1 MAGGSRGVRSLL
13 HPLLPP
19 PQDWQEIVSLYE
31 KENTY
36 LGKAALAAGRLR
48 RALWGVS
55 VGDFRSL
62 NWDEDGAGRERGRM

>member
-1 MAGGSRGVRSLL
+1 MASSSRGVSSLL

-36 LGKAALAAGRLR
+36 LGKAALAAGRLQ
-48 RALWGVS
+48 RALWEVS
-55 VGDFRSL
+55 GGDFQSP
-62 NWDEDGAGRERGRM
+62 NWDEDGAGRERGRT